1 MTRSRIPMTRMRE
14 SCAEYAIGPATDH
27 EGTVMTYRTRTRLI
41 AWLALI
47 VSSFGLQALA
57 QQPRG
62 IAAIAVPDGFEVE
75 VAAGPELSSYP
86 MFMAFDHSGRLFI
99 AESSG
104 KDVKGKDMLAFPECM
119 ILMLEDRDRD
129 GVFDTRRVFADK
141 LSLPMGVLWYRNALY
156 VASPPDFFRFED
168 TDGDGAADKREVILT
183 GWNVLNTASLH
194 GPFLGPDGFMYLTHG
209 RHGYTIET
217 KEGETLKG
225 MAARIWRC
233 RPDGT
238 LLERFCG
245 GGFDNPV
252 ELVWTGAG
260 DLIGTM
266 TYFTDPRNGQRDA
279 LNHWVEG
286 GVYPKPHE
294 VIDEFVRTGELLPS
308 LTKFSRIAPS
318 GLMIYR
324 GTAFGEEYT
333 GDLFSAHFNP
343 HRVQRHQL
351 SPDGSTYVSEDS
363 DFMTSRDPDFHPTD
377 VIEDADGSL
386 LVSDTGGWYVDACPI
401 SRVAKPEMRGS
412 IYRIR
417 KKNAPRVED
426 AWGTELNIAEA
437 RAPRLAALLD
447 DPRPFVRDHAF
458 ERLVELGEGAVKPI
472 VRLCSETASPE
483 TRATAV
489 RALAQIGGGAA
500 QKRVRAALRDESPVV
515 RQNAAYLAG
524 VLGGTDAAPELIP
537 LLRDA
542 DDRVRRSAAAA
553 LGRLKDRSAASALLA
568 ACASGNDRFLEHS
581 ITFAL
586 IQMDEQAPL
595 VEALEGDNPA
605 ARKTALIALDQLKSP
620 ALTERHVVAFLN
632 AEEDDL
638 RRTGLWVASRHPEW
652 SGAILAFVETRL
664 RDADFAADRAESLRE
679 VLLAL
684 AGEAHAEEL
693 IARMMRD
700 ESVDAPRRVFLLE
713 VIEKSS
719 VNPLPESWI
728 ALIGTALGS
737 PDATTRWRAASIV
750 RSRNLAQFDGLLL
763 KIADDA
769 SQPAAL
775 RVNALGTVVARQ
787 PELSDAR
794 LQLLLENLGHV
805 DPAVRLESGKVIGK
819 AKMNPA
825 QLRLLASTY
834 LAKADALTF
843 PALLDAF
850 KGGNDASVG
859 LELVKS
865 LSTAAISP
873 NQIPGGPD
881 ALFET
886 FPATVKTA
894 AAPLRAMA
902 EADAAERL
910 EKLAKLEPLL
920 ATGDVGRGRQLFFNE
935 KLACSTCHAVGQE
948 GGTLGPDLTTIG
960 TIRSGHDLLEAVLFP
975 SASFVPGYEPFR
987 IEARDP
993 EFGGTQEFVGVI
1005 GDQTTEAITLRTAAD
1020 AESRIPR
1027 SEIVSMTQATVS
1039 VMPEGLEA
1047 NLTQQELLDLLAFM
1061 QSLNNEQWLLPERRE
1076 TASR

>member
-1 MTRSRIPMTRMRE
+1 
-14 SCAEYAIGPATDH
+14 
-27 EGTVMTYRTRTRLI
+27 MTYTMCMRPI
-41 AWLALI
+41 VWLALALLTC
-47 VSSFGLQALA
+47 GLQALA

-62 IAAIAVPDGFEVE
+62 LASIHVPDGFEVM
-75 VAAGPELSSYP
+75 VAADPNLSSYP
-86 MFMAFDHSGRLFI
+86 MFMAFDHAGRLFI

-104 KDVKGKDMLAFPECM
+104 KDIKGKDMPAHPECT
-119 ILMLEDRDRD
+119 ILMLEDMDHD
-129 GVFDTRRVFADK
+129 GVFDTRTLFAST
-141 LSLPMGVLWYRNALY
+141 LSLPMGVLWYRGALY

-168 TDGDGAADKREVILT
+168 TDDDGVAELRDVILT

-194 GPFLGPDGFMYLTHG
+194 GPFLGPDGYMYLTHG
-209 RHGYTIET
+209 RHGYKIAT
-217 KEGETLKG
+217 KEGETLEG

-233 RPDGT
+233 KPDGS

-252 ELVWTGAG
+252 ELVWTDSA

-294 VIDEFVRTGELLPS
+294 VVGEFVRTGDLLPS
-308 LTKFSRIAPS
+308 LTHFSRIAPS
-318 GLMIYR
+318 GLMVYR
-324 GTAFGEEYT
+324 GTAFGDEYR
-333 GDLFSAHFNP
+333 GNLFSAQFNP
-343 HRVQRHQL
+343 HRVQRHRL
-351 SPDGSTYVSEDS
+351 SPNGSTYSSDDS
-363 DFMTSRDPDFHPTD
+363 DFMTSSDPDFHPTD

-401 SRVAKPEMRGS
+401 SRVAKPEMRGA

-417 KKNAPRVED
+417 KKDAPAVDD
-426 AWGTELNIAEA
+426 AWGAGLHIDQLRTSK
-437 RAPRLAALLD
+437 LAALLD
-447 DPRPFVRDHAF
+447 DPRPLVRDHAF
-458 ERLVELGEGAVKPI
+458 ERLVESGEDAVRPL
-472 VRLCSETASPE
+472 VRLCNNAENPE
-483 TRATAV
+483 TRVTAV
-489 RALAQIGGGAA
+489 RALAQIGGGRAW
-500 QKRVRAALRDESPVV
+500 KRINEALRDESPAV

-524 VLGGTDAAPELIP
+524 VLGNSGLTVEITP
-537 LLRDA
+537 LLNDSDA
-542 DDRVRRSAAAA
+542 RVRRAAAA
-553 LGRLKDRSAASALLA
+553 TLGRMKDKSAVPALLA

-581 ITFAL
+581 IIFAL
-586 IQMDEQAPL
+586 IEINEQAPL

-605 ARKTALIALDQLKSP
+605 ARKAALIALDQLESP
-620 ALTERHVVAFLN
+620 ALTERHVVAFLK
-632 AEEDDL
+632 AEDDDL

-664 RDADFAADRAESLRE
+664 RDTAFAADRAETLRE

-684 AGEAHAEEL
+684 SRETHTEEL
-693 IARMMRD
+693 VARMMRD
-700 ESVDAPRRVFLLE
+700 ESVDAPRKIFLLD

-728 ALIGTALGS
+728 ASIGTALDS
-737 PDATTRWRAASIV
+737 PDEATRWGAASVV
-750 RSRNLAQFDGLLL
+750 RSRNLAQFDERLLN
-763 KIADDA
+763 IADDA

-775 RVNALGTVVARQ
+775 RVNALGTLVARQ
-787 PELSDAR
+787 PDLSDAR
-794 LQLLLENLGHV
+794 LKILLENLGHV

-819 AKMNPA
+819 AKLNPA
-825 QLRLLASTY
+825 QLRLLASAY

-850 KGGNDASVG
+850 KGGNDAGVG

-873 NQIPGGPD
+873 NQIPGGLD

-902 EADAAERL
+902 EADAAARL

-993 EFGGTQEFVGVI
+993 EFGGTQVFVGVI

-1027 SEIVSMTQATVS
+1027 SDIVSMTQATVS

-1047 NLTQQELLDLLAFM
+1047 HLTQQELLDLLAFM